1 MEITAYT
8 SQGCSSCGIV
18 KELFQRA
25 SVEYKEITI
34 HKDISLV
41 EFKQTFPE
49 VGGFPFVVIDGEK
62 IGGLLEVAKLFV
74 EKGLVSSKKS

>member
-41 EFKQTFPE
+41 EFKQTFP
-49 VGGFPFVVIDGEK
+49 K